1 MGNDHLDAQ
10 VSARLLKRAQTIKG
24 GREQLAKALGVHP
37 HDLALWVAGK
47 TFPPQAIFE
56 KVVALILDAHEGRA
70 AMEGAAPIAGSSRRP
85 RALVA
90 DSPAGVAVI
99 AKMLGDE
106 FDIIPVHVLTEALD
120 ILQGAAATQ
129 GSGIDVIVCGQ
140 HFDGSQML
148 HFLECV
154 KAYAPTSQ
162 IPFVCCRATA
172 TYLRDQ
178 SLAAMRE
185 ACEALGAVA
194 YIDLPEHERH
204 GGTEAAAVTFRDAV
218 RAGVRVR
225 RQATLQVIVADDN
238 PDAAH
243 TLSALLRMAGYEVH
257 KASTGAEALKLAME
271 LKPAVIVLDL
281 AMPGIS
287 GYDVAKRIRAEPWGA
302 GVTLIALTGYADDPE
317 RAAQAGF
324 NHHFLKPVQVERLLE
339 VFPPAAE
346 KK

>member
-1 MGNDHLDAQ
+1 MRYSGDNRMGNDHLDAQ

-56 KVVALILDAHEGRA
+56 RVGALIPDAHEGHA
-70 AMEGAAPIAGSSRRP
+70 AKEAVAQTAGSTRP

-90 DSPAGVAVI
+90 DSPAGVDVI

-106 FDIIPVHVLTEALD
+106 FEMVPVHVLTEALD

-129 GSGIDVIVCGQ
+129 GSAIDVIVCGQ

-225 RQATLQVIVADDN
+225 RQATLRVIVADDN

-271 LKPAVIVLDL
+271 LKPVVIVLDL
-281 AMPGIS
+281 AMPGVS

-302 GVTLIALTGYADDPE
+302 AVTLVALTGY
-317 RAAQAGF
+317 
-324 NHHFLKPVQVERLLE
+324 
-339 VFPPAAE
+339 
-346 KK
+346 